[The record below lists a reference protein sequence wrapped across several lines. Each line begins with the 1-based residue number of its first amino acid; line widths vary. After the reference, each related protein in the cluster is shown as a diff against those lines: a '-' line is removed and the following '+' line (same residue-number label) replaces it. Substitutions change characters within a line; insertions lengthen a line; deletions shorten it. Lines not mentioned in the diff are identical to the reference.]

1 MVQTLPTEEITVC
14 DNNNYITSSS
24 NVGYIY
30 TLDIKTNEELKQKTK
45 KYAFFPETQKLTL
58 NSLQI
63 IKMSRKNSKPNE
75 K

>member
-1 MVQTLPTEEITVC
+1 MVQTLPTDEITVC
-14 DNNNYITSSS
+14 DKNNYITSSS

-45 KYAFFPETQKLTL
+45 KYAFLPETQELTL

-63 IKMSRKNSKPNE
+63 IKMSRKKLQT